1 MHLNILAFAVPLFTG
16 FMLLEFY
23 YSKKK
28 ALQLFHFEEAVAN
41 LNIGMAERVTDLFT
55 TGMFYFIF
63 AWLYKHFAICHI
75 KPGFFTWLG
84 LFIATDFVW
93 YWYHRFGHEINLFWS
108 AHVVH
113 HQSNDFNYTASV
125 RITVFQSVARALF
138 WSILPVIGFPP
149 GMITVF
155 LLIHGAYPFFT
166 HTQVIGRLGFL
177 EKIFV
182 TPTHHGVHHS
192 SNPGYLDKNYGD
204 ILIIW
209 DKLFGTFAEEKIKPV
224 YGLTS
229 PLNSCSFLWQNFHFM
244 LELAVSFKRARG
256 LKNKCRVLFGKPDN
270 IDPRIRQYLEK
281 KFRIHKQVYPTT
293 VLNNYI
299 SLQTMITLVLL
310 FFFILF
316 EHYYNKVQLISGAL
330 FILISVINTGALL
343 EQRRWIFYLEYTRLI
358 LASVFIVSFYP
369 NQFAISISILILA
382 GILSYYKTLSNQ
394 YYRYF
399 YHYSP
404 NNN

>member
-1 MHLNILAFAVPLFTG
+1 MQINLLAFAVPLFTG

-23 YSKKK
+23 YSRKKEK
-28 ALQLFHFEEAVAN
+28 KVFHFEEAVAN
-41 LNIGMAERVTDLFT
+41 LNIGIAERVTDLFT
-55 TGMFYFIF
+55 TGLFYFFF
-63 AWLYKHFAICHI
+63 AWVYKNFAICHI
-75 KPGFFTWLG
+75 TPNFFTWLA

-125 RITVFQSVARALF
+125 RITVFQSVARCIF
-138 WSILPVIGFPP
+138 WSILPVLGFPP
-149 GMITVF
+149 QMITLF

-166 HTQVIGRLGFL
+166 HTQMIGRLGFL

-192 SNPGYLDKNYGD
+192 SNPEYLDKNYGD

-209 DKLFGTFAEEKIKPV
+209 DKIFGTYAEEKAKPE
-224 YGLTS
+224 YGLTA
-229 PLNSCSFLWQNFHFM
+229 PLHSYSFLWQNFHFM
-244 LELAVSFKRARG
+244 LELSVSVKRARG
-256 LKNKCRVLFGKPDN
+256 LKNKLRVLLGRPDD

-281 KFRIHKQVYPTT
+281 KFRIHKQVHTT
-293 VLNNYI
+293 SVLNNYI
-299 SLQTMITLVLL
+299 SIQTLVTLVLL

-316 EHYYNKVQLISGAL
+316 EHYYSNVQLITGAL

-343 EQRRWIFYLEYTRLI
+343 EQRRWIFYLEYIRLVLI
-358 LASVFIVSFYP
+358 CFFIISFYP
-369 NQFAISISILILA
+369 APLTVQISILVLA
-382 GILSYYKTLSNQ
+382 GVLCYYKTLSNR
-394 YYRYF
+394 YYNYF
-399 YHYSP
+399 YNYSP
-404 NNN
+404 Q